1 MALKKQLTMQSQ
13 AKGLVICRQRVG
25 GNDVSKSDAHDQVEL
40 SPIEDIL
47 LQASKGL
54 LVVKLPKL
62 LWFLLCC
69 LILCWL

>member
-1 MALKKQLTMQSQ
+1 MALKKQLTFQSQ

-62 LWFLLCC
+62 LWFLLCY